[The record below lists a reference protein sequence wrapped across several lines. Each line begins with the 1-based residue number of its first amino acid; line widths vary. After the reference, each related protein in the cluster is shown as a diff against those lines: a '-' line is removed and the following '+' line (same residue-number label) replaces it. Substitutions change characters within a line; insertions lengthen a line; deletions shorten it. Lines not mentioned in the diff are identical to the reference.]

1 MHSSSPVGVLN
12 TSTGAIIQPTH
23 YGLRN
28 GRSFMTLQC
37 KMIFPSLRVMLV
49 TFRILS
55 FRRGCTV
62 ISISGLMSYR
72 RAISI
77 NSFNVIFSSFWIWG
91 NRIYRG
97 IPEEGRDIAIESL
110 GLSPHRGCISP
121 SGGNEGSRREWE
133 DLS

>member
-1 MHSSSPVGVLN
+1 MHPSSPVAVLE
-12 TSTGAIIQPTH
+12 TATGAIIRPTH
-23 YGLRN
+23 YGLRD

-37 KMIFPSLRVMLV
+37 KIIFPSLRVMLV

-62 ISISGLMSYR
+62 ISISGSMSYR

-77 NSFNVIFSSFWIWG
+77 NSFNVIFSLFWIWG
-91 NRIYRG
+91 NRIYRS

-110 GLSPHRGCISP
+110 GLSPHSGCISP
-121 SGGNEGSRREWE
+121 SGGNECSRS
-133 DLS
+133 D